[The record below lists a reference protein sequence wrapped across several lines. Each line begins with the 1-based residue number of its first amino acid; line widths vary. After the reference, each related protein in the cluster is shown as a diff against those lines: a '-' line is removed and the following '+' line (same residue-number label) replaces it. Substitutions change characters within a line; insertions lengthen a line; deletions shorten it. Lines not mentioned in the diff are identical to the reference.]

1 MHNINHRRMKNKSNR
16 RISEN
21 NKLGL
26 VTGVFRAGLVP
37 LPILLRV
44 ESRGRLVFDAGNR
57 EPVLLLVGLLF
68 GDTLVGQVDTL
79 AGTFLDMCRG
89 LSFLEVRGQLADLL
103 RSFAF
108 ILDCGFLNLI
118 LADFH

>member
-1 MHNINHRRMKNKSNR
+1 MKNKSNL

-21 NKLGL
+21 NKIGL

-79 AGTFLDMCRG
+79 AGTLLDMC
-89 LSFLEVRGQLADLL
+89 
-103 RSFAF
+103 
-108 ILDCGFLNLI
+108 
-118 LADFH
+118 